1 MTVTVISVILALSA
15 IAVVELVRLKK
26 LERYV
31 TQLILDVDMLIQ
43 NSQTIDK

>member
-1 MTVTVISVILALSA
+1 MTVTVISVILALSV
-15 IAVVELVRLKK
+15 IAVVELVRIKK

-31 TQLILDVDMLIQ
+31 MQLILDVDMLIQ

>member
-1 MTVTVISVILALSA
+1 MIITIISVILALSI
-15 IAVVELVRLKK
+15 IATIELVRIKK

-43 NSQTIDK
+43 NSQTLDK

>member
-1 MTVTVISVILALSA
+1 MTVTVISVILALSV
-15 IAVVELVRLKK
+15 IAVVELVRIKK